1 MDNNLRSKFE
11 KRFLT
16 EQNRQQKMHQKLLI
30 KGQSKRL
37 QKEQVIELEI
47 KMQRTLRKLLDR
59 VLVRSTQIDGTY
71 KSR

>member
-16 EQNRQQKMHQKLLI
+16 EQKRQQKMHQKLLI

-47 KMQRTLRKLLDR
+47 KL
-59 VLVRSTQIDGTY
+59 
-71 KSR
+71 